1 MYAGSLLA
9 EEWDMNQEIFENFK
23 IRKQSM
29 AINDD
34 DKNGKISFDI
44 SRHRRSPLRVCHQP
58 AEEDQQV
65 QIFRT

>member
-9 EEWDMNQEIFENFK
+9 EEWDLNQEIIENFK
-23 IRKQSM
+23 TGKQSM

-34 DKNGKISFDI
+34 DLNGKIRFDI
-44 SRHRRSPLRVCHQP
+44 SRHRRSTQLVCHKP